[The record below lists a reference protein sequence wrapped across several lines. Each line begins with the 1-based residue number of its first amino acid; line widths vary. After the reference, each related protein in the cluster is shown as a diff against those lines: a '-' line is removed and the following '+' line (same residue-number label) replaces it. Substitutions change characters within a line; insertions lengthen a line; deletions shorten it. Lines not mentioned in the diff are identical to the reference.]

1 VGDLELIRFCFFSAN
16 DVTMPTIRRGMPM
29 AKTVIFPVADGVTLG
44 LILKPTGVKEK
55 CAREEKMTSATTF
68 TWEILYT
75 IVNRT

>member
-1 VGDLELIRFCFFSAN
+1 
-16 DVTMPTIRRGMPM
+16 M